1 MALSCGSS
9 AAYGFGR
16 RSARR
21 RSPSFDGDF
30 GLENLFQKQFESE
43 EDHVNIQI
51 GSGSFFELDP
61 SLWDVFVLDLNDDE
75 EETTAAEEAERLKL
89 EMEEKKREAE
99 EKKRKEESVR
109 SQKKHDAVIKLIRKY
124 DPKAKNLVWTRFP
137 FEQFSLFDL
146 DEESPVPPMR
156 HSTRKYQAEDQIEL
170 FMFCSANILSIK
182 IASSDVGYPINV
194 YGTVIARDSLDHK
207 CIYLFR
213 CDRRHSQLIKSEDK
227 SLILIGPSRG
237 LLLQDFIFLEV
248 DLKIKGERGQDKLLF
263 RRLLE
268 IDGRVV
274 TRQNIEL
281 AMVRLQPQRGKLV
294 LRLNSMMLMKRN
306 SFVVGL
312 SFK

>member
-1 MALSCGSS
+1 
-9 AAYGFGR
+9 
-16 RSARR
+16 
-21 RSPSFDGDF
+21 
-30 GLENLFQKQFESE
+30 
-43 EDHVNIQI
+43 
-51 GSGSFFELDP
+51 
-61 SLWDVFVLDLNDDE
+61 
-75 EETTAAEEAERLKL
+75 
-89 EMEEKKREAE
+89 
-99 EKKRKEESVR
+99 
-109 SQKKHDAVIKLIRKY
+109 
-124 DPKAKNLVWTRFP
+124 
-137 FEQFSLFDL
+137 
-146 DEESPVPPMR
+146 MR

-274 TRQNIEL
+274 TRQNIEVRSVSRPSRL
-281 AMVRLQPQRGKLV
+281 SIVEVEYAVVKKAMEATIEFQILKGDFFGKITAHTTSIPNKMLLYNSKRGGVVTSEDNGTIQLWRRVIAVSLNEMLIFNIEVSNGPAAASTREISFTPQ
-294 LRLNSMMLMKRN
+294 LNDADEEEFFCGGVEFQVKVTWS
-306 SFVVGL
+306 VIDCYD
-312 SFK
+312 